1 MSRRGKSTETESRLV
16 VVRGWGVAEKWG
28 GSAPGYRV
36 SFRGDGLGSIIAMV
50 AQLSGL
56 CALNEFYGM

>member
-1 MSRRGKSTETESRLV
+1 MAVT
-16 VVRGWGVAEKWG
+16 GWGVAEEWG